1 MATQPSPD
9 ARRRSHVAYDRA
21 ALWARALLFV
31 FVVATVVLAFPGAR
45 ERFQSPYSGI
55 QSRNLVVQSVR
66 ADGPN
71 ADADLRPGDE
81 LFAIDGERLRNG
93 AHYQHVVA
101 ANHAFRPQSY
111 DLRRSGVVLQTWVEY
126 QPLPRMMAAERVVL
140 IVLALAFL
148 VVGLWVYFRRSDTL
162 GTLFA
167 LNSAILASFLTDGP
181 STGNPTLQLASE
193 ILGDAV
199 ILVFPATILHF
210 FLRFP
215 DRGPRE
221 NGRRS
226 RAAWLYTPPLLIFAA
241 SAVVSTRRFQSGAA
255 AETEEQV
262 VLALST
268 IYFVAYLLASLVVFV
283 RAYRASARAQK
294 QKLRVVIAGTVAGLL
309 PFVAATVHASIR
321 PEAGAMSFTLPA
333 ELCLGFVPVAF
344 AYAILKHGAI
354 ELTSV
359 VRKSLVYAL
368 LTGLLIAAYYALVQ
382 TAGAFLSRQLGVSQV
397 VWETIAVVVLAVAF
411 APVRE
416 GVQGIVDRV
425 FYRTEFV
432 YKQEVIDFGRRV
444 ARTLSRKEILDH
456 FIGRADALLH
466 PSFAAVY
473 LRGTDKDLELER
485 VHGAAPELNPTFA
498 ADSFLGRYLTRYRTP
513 LLVEFLD
520 RSWERPHLD
529 PDARRLLSMPGLAAC
544 VPIAAP
550 DRLLGVA
557 LLGQKR
563 SGLAYRRADAEL
575 LETFADQLALVIEN
589 ADLIHS
595 SIEQER
601 LKSEVMLARDI
612 QQALLP
618 ASAPRLRDVE
628 ILGQMTSSSEVGGD
642 YFDYFML
649 DEGRLVVAIG
659 DVMGKGVP
667 AAMLM
672 ASLQAVFKNRAA
684 KGGLA
689 PHELNSE
696 LNDYMVENAKPGQF
710 ATFFCGVLDLP
721 TSTFTFSSAG
731 QCPALLATNGYIDRL
746 GNGGTVLGA
755 NRNQRYAEGS
765 TAFHPGDLLLL
776 YTDGVIEQMNPQGEP
791 YGEQRLVDFLG
802 ANRNLPPDRLQNAL
816 LREIL
821 EFGEGHQHDDIT
833 SVIAVRR
840 SA

>member
-1 MATQPSPD
+1 MTIPHPHEP
-9 ARRRSHVAYDRA
+9 RRRPSLYGDRA
-21 ALWARALLFV
+21 APWARPLLFV
-31 FVVATVVLAFPGAR
+31 FVIATVVLAFPGSR

-55 QSRNLVVQSVR
+55 QARNLVVQSVR
-66 ADGPN
+66 EDGPN
-71 ADADLRPGDE
+71 AGADLRAGDE

-101 ANHAFRPQSY
+101 ANRSFRPQSY
-111 DLRRSGVVLQTWVEY
+111 EIRRHGVVLQVPIEY
-126 QPLPRMMAAERVVL
+126 QPIPRMLAAERVVL

-148 VVGLWVYFRRSDTL
+148 VGGLWVYFRRSDVV

-167 LNSAILASFLTDGP
+167 FNSAILASFLTDGP
-181 STGNPTLQLASE
+181 STGNPALQLSAE
-193 ILGDAV
+193 IVGDAI
-199 ILVFPATILHF
+199 ILAFPATLLHF

-221 NGRRS
+221 SGARR
-226 RAAWLYTPPLLIFAA
+226 RAWLYIPPAVIFAA
-241 SAVVSTRRFQSGAA
+241 SAVVSARRFRFVTH
-255 AETEEQV
+255 EVEEQV

-268 IYFVAYLLASLVVFV
+268 AYFVAYVLSSLVVFV
-283 RAYRASARAQK
+283 RAYRAAPRAQK

-309 PFVAATVHASIR
+309 PFLAATVHASIR

-333 ELCLGFVPVAF
+333 ELCLGFVPIAF

-368 LTGLLIAAYYALVQ
+368 LTGLLIATYYALVQ
-382 TAGAFLSRQLGVSQV
+382 TAGAFLSREFGVSEA
-397 VWETIAVVVLAVAF
+397 VWGTIAVVVLAIGF

-416 GVQGIVDRV
+416 RVQGVVDRI
-425 FYRTEFV
+425 FYRAEYV
-432 YKQEVIDFGRRV
+432 YKQEVIDFGRQV
-444 ARTLSRKEILDH
+444 ARTLTREEMFDH
-456 FIGRADALLH
+456 FIARCDELLH
-466 PSFAAVY
+466 PTFVVVY
-473 LRGTDKDLELER
+473 LRGEDKDLGLER
-485 VHGAAPELNPTFA
+485 VHGAAPEMNPTFT
-498 ADSFLGRYLTRYRTP
+498 ADSFLGRYFTRYRTP

-520 RSWERPHLD
+520 RSWERPNLD
-529 PDARRLLSMPGLAAC
+529 PEARRLLSLPGLAAC

-563 SGLAYRRADAEL
+563 SGTAYRRADAEL
-575 LETFADQLALVIEN
+575 LETFADQLALVVEN

-595 SIEQER
+595 SIEKER

-618 ASAPRLRDVE
+618 ATAPRLRDVE
-628 ILGQMTSSSEVGGD
+628 IRGQMISSSEVGGD

-649 DEGRLVVAIG
+649 DERRIVVAIG

-689 PHELNSE
+689 PHELNRE
-696 LNDYMVENAKPGQF
+696 LNDYLVEHAKPGQF
-710 ATFFCGVLDLP
+710 ATFFCGVLDLAH
-721 TSTFTFSSAG
+721 STFTFSSAG
-731 QCPALLATNGYIDRL
+731 QCPALLATNGFIDRL

-755 NRNQRYAEGS
+755 NPNQDYAEG
-765 TAFHPGDLLLL
+765 TVAFHPGDLLIL
-776 YTDGVIEQMNPQGEP
+776 YTDGVIEQMNDQGEP
-791 YGEQRLVDFLG
+791 YGEQRLVEFVE

-816 LREIL
+816 LADVL
-821 EFGEGHQHDDIT
+821 AFGGGRQDDDIT

>member
-1 MATQPSPD
+1 MTTPPAHDS
-9 ARRRSHVAYDRA
+9 RRRTLTVGDRA
-21 ALWARALLFV
+21 APWTRALLFV
-31 FVVATVVLAFPGAR
+31 FVLTTVVLAFPGAR

-55 QSRNLVVQSVR
+55 QSRNLVLQSVA

-71 ADADLRPGDE
+71 AGADLRPGDE
-81 LFAIDGERLRNG
+81 LYAIDGERLRNG

-101 ANHAFRPQSY
+101 SNTSFEPQTY
-111 DLRRSGVVLQTWVEY
+111 EIRRHGAVLRVPVAYRAI
-126 QPLPRMMAAERVVL
+126 PRFHAAERLVL
-140 IVLALAFL
+140 IVLAMAFL
-148 VVGLWVYFRRSDTL
+148 IVGLWVYFRRSDAL

-167 LNSAILASFLTDGP
+167 FNSAILASFLTDGP
-181 STGNPTLQLASE
+181 STGNPTLQIASE
-193 ILGDAV
+193 LLGDAI
-199 ILVFPATILHF
+199 ILAFPATLLHF
-210 FLRFP
+210 FRRFP
-215 DRGPRE
+215 DRPRQS
-221 NGRRS
+221 GARRRS
-226 RAAWLYTPPLLIFAA
+226 PWLYTPPAVIFAV
-241 SAVVSTRRFQSGAA
+241 SATVSARRFVFGVTNQV
-255 AETEEQV
+255 EEQI

-268 IYFVAYLLASLVVFV
+268 AYFVVYVLASLVVFI
-283 RAYRASARAQK
+283 RAYRAAAPAQK

-309 PFVAATVHASIR
+309 PFVAATLHASIR
-321 PEAGAMSFTLPA
+321 PEAGAMGFTLPA

-359 VRKSLVYAL
+359 VRESLVYAL
-368 LTGLLIAAYYALVQ
+368 LTGLLIAVYYAIVQ
-382 TAGAFLSRQLGVSQV
+382 TAGAFLSREFGVNEAVWVTVAVIV
-397 VWETIAVVVLAVAF
+397 VAIAC

-416 GVQGIVDRV
+416 RVQAVVDRL

-432 YKQEVIDFGRRV
+432 YKQEVIDFGRQV
-444 ARTLSRKEILDH
+444 ARTLTREEILDH
-456 FIGRADALLH
+456 FIGRCDALLH
-466 PSFAAVY
+466 PSFVVVY
-473 LRGTDKDLELER
+473 LRGEGKDLVRER
-485 VHGAAPELNPTFA
+485 AHQAAPDTGPGFPAE
-498 ADSFLGRYLTRYRTP
+498 SFLGRYLTRYRTP
-513 LLVEFLD
+513 LLIEFLD

-529 PDARRLLSMPGLAAC
+529 PDARRLLSIPGLAAC

-557 LLGQKR
+557 LLGQKK
-563 SGLAYRRADAEL
+563 SGLAYRRADSEL
-575 LETFADQLALVIEN
+575 LETFAEQLALVIEN
-589 ADLIHS
+589 ADLIRS
-595 SIEQER
+595 SIEKER

-618 ASAPRLRDVE
+618 TIAPRLRDVE
-628 ILGQMTSSSEVGGD
+628 IRGQMISSSEVGGD

-649 DEGRLVVAIG
+649 DERRIVVAIG

-689 PHELNSE
+689 PHELNAE
-696 LNDYMVENAKPGQF
+696 LNDYMVEHAKPGQF
-710 ATFFCGVLDLP
+710 ATFFCGVLDVS

-755 NRNQRYAEGS
+755 NRSQGYTEGS
-765 TAFHPGDLLLL
+765 VAFHPGDLLFL
-776 YTDGVIEQMNPQGEP
+776 YTDGITEQMNAQGEP

-816 LREIL
+816 LRDVL
-821 EFGEGHQHDDIT
+821 DFGGGRQDDDIT

>member
-1 MATQPSPD
+1 MAKHPPHD
-9 ARRRSHVAYDRA
+9 ARRRSPVAGDRA
-21 ALWARALLFV
+21 ALWTRVVLFV
-31 FVVATVVLAFPGAR
+31 FVLATVVLAFPGAR

-55 QSRNLVVQSVR
+55 QARNLVVQSVR

-71 ADADLRPGDE
+71 VNSDLRPGDE
-81 LFAIDGERLRNG
+81 LYAIDGERVRNG

-101 ANHAFRPQSY
+101 ANRAFRPQSY
-111 DLRRSGVVLQTWVEY
+111 EVRRHGVVLQTSIEY
-126 QPLPRMMAAERVVL
+126 QPLPRVMAAERVVL

-148 VVGLWVYFRRSDTL
+148 VVGLWVYFRRSDVL

-167 LNSAILASFLTDGP
+167 FNSAILASFLTDGP
-181 STGNPTLQLASE
+181 STSSPALQITGE

-199 ILVFPATILHF
+199 ILVFPATLLHF

-215 DRGPRE
+215 DRGSRE
-221 NGRRS
+221 GKRS
-226 RAAWLYTPPLLIFAA
+226 HAAWLYTPPALILAV
-241 SAVVSTRRFQSGAA
+241 SATVSARRFLFGVAG
-255 AETEEQV
+255 EIEEQV
-262 VLALST
+262 VLASST
-268 IYFVAYLLASLVVFV
+268 VYFVAYVLASLIVFV

-321 PEAGAMSFTLPA
+321 PEGGSMSFTLPA
-333 ELCLGFVPVAF
+333 ELCLGFVPLAF

-354 ELTSV
+354 ELTAV
-359 VRKSLVYAL
+359 VRKSLVYAA
-368 LTGLLIAAYYALVQ
+368 LTGLLVAGYYALVQ
-382 TAGAFLSRQLGVSQV
+382 SAGAFLSREFGVSEA
-397 VWETIAVVVLAVAF
+397 VWVTITVVVLAITF
-411 APVRE
+411 APARE
-416 GVQGIVDRV
+416 RVQGAVDRL
-425 FYRTEFV
+425 FYRTEYV

-444 ARTLSRKEILDH
+444 ARTLTREEIFDH
-456 FIGRADALLH
+456 FIGRCDALLH
-466 PSFAAVY
+466 PSFVVVY
-473 LRGTDKDLELER
+473 LRGQDKDLVLER
-485 VHGAAPELNPTFA
+485 VHGAGPEVPPAFA
-498 ADSFLGRYLTRYRTP
+498 ADSFMGRYLTRYRTP

-529 PDARRLLSMPGLAAC
+529 PDARRLLSTAGLAVL

-563 SGLAYRRADAEL
+563 SGLAYRRPDSEL
-575 LETFADQLALVIEN
+575 LETFAEQLALVIEN

-595 SIEQER
+595 SIEKER

-618 ASAPRLRDVE
+618 ATAPRLQDVE
-628 ILGQMTSSSEVGGD
+628 IMGQMISSSEVGGD

-649 DEGRLVVAIG
+649 DDRRIVVAIG

-689 PHELNSE
+689 PHELNAE
-696 LNDYMVENAKPGQF
+696 LNDYLVEHAKPGQF
-710 ATFFCGVLDLP
+710 ATFFCGVLDLS

-755 NRNQRYAEGS
+755 NRNQQFAEGS
-765 TAFHPGDLLLL
+765 AAFHPGDLLLL
-776 YTDGVIEQMNPQGEP
+776 YTDGVIEQMNPEGEP

-816 LREIL
+816 LRDVL
-821 EFGEGHQHDDIT
+821 DFGAGHQHDDIT